1 MKLIHIQ
8 GQLLSFL
15 DTYSGIR
22 QENYTFLKTHYA
34 M

>member
-8 GQLLSFL
+8 GQFLSFL
-15 DTYSGIR
+15 DTFR
-22 QENYTFLKTHYA
+22 QENYTFLKTHYV

>member
-8 GQLLSFL
+8 GQFLSFL
-15 DTYSGIR
+15 DRHIR
-22 QENYTFLKTHYA
+22 QENYTFLKTHV

>member
-8 GQLLSFL
+8 GQFLSFL
-15 DTYSGIR
+15 DTYIR
-22 QENYTFLKTHYA
+22 QENYTFPKTHYV